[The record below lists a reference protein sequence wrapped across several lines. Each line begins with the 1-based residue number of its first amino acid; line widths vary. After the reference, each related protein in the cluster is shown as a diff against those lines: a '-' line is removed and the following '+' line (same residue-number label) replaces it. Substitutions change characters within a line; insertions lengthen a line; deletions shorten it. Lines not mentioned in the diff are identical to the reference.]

1 MQSLKLQISRVLRA
15 TIEFAFT
22 LKQVRDMTGT
32 YSQTPK
38 LKPNQT
44 MFDRTYSNLT
54 SLFLSK
60 ILKVFR

>member
-1 MQSLKLQISRVLRA
+1 MLRA

-22 LKQVRDMTGT
+22 LKQVRDMTRT
-32 YSQTPK
+32 YSETPK

-44 MFDRTYSNLT
+44 VFDRTYSNLT

-60 ILKVFR
+60 VLKVFR